1 MRTIEIARTAVHPR
15 VAGTRAV
22 LAPSLALTEART
34 AGVPLFERRTPMHSV
49 VFGRSRMELDGVL
62 RTFGGPVAIPAG
74 VRHRIVEIEGALGCV
89 AYLDARRYAFGDV
102 ARLAARWQGF
112 VPGRDDL
119 CEAYGDARAVAQ
131 RRIDPRL
138 ARALDELEREGAT
151 VESAAAR
158 AGLSSSRLT
167 HLMSESLGPSPVAY
181 RGWFKLKRALRA
193 ALVERLDLTRAA
205 HEGGFADSA
214 HLTRTTK
221 QTMGV
226 APAAMLPPKIFLVD
240 EGG

>member
-1 MRTIEIARTAVHPR
+1 MAATTAVL
-15 VAGTRAV
+15 G
-22 LAPSLALTEART
+22 PSLALTEART
-34 AGVPLFERRTPMHSV
+34 AGVALFERRTPMHCV
-49 VFGRSRMELDGVL
+49 LLGRSRLALHGVV

-74 VRHRIVEIEGALGCV
+74 ARHRIVQIEGALGCV
-89 AYLDARRYAFGDV
+89 AYLDARRYGFGEV
-102 ARLAARWQGF
+102 TRLAERWRGF
-112 VPGRDDL
+112 VAGRDDL
-119 CEAYGDARAVAQ
+119 REAYGDALAVAH

-181 RGWFKLKRALRA
+181 RGWFKLRRALRA
-193 ALVERLDLTRAA
+193 ALVGRLDLTRAA
-205 HEGGFADSA
+205 HDGGFADSA

-240 EGG
+240 EG